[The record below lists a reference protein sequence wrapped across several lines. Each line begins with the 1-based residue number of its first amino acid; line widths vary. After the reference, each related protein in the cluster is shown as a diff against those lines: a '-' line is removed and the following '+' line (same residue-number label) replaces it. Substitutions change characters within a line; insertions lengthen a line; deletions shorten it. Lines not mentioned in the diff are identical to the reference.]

1 LIVSTT
7 TVIVGRSVS
16 EYIAVVTGE
25 AVLEANVFRN
35 LFAG

>member
-1 LIVSTT
+1 MIVSTT
-7 TVIVGRSVS
+7 TVIDGRSVS
-16 EYIAVVTGE
+16 EYIGVVIGE